1 MKIPNSF
8 VMLLTRRYRVFF
20 RSQANCWCVAYIDD
34 CGKRQRRAL
43 SARTKPEAEDAVKK
57 LDGHLQPK
65 AEPKPESRPKLRRM
79 TWDEVSEMFLT
90 YKKGKG
96 LAPRSIERYRASLA
110 AFGRYLKS
118 RNPQTEQWADQIT
131 LAVLEGYPA
140 YRTGKQEEC
149 TVKTTHNDILTIKG
163 LLKWASKVSRGLLSA
178 NPACDWETPEPV
190 TPKRRCY
197 EPEEVK
203 AMLAGVRD
211 WLRPV
216 VTTLA
221 YTGMRIGELINL
233 RWEDVDLSKKLI
245 HIRVREDWRP
255 KGRADRSVPMHP
267 QVEAVLRM
275 QRVGR
280 YVFNGPLGG
289 RLKETHV
296 LKSLRADQRRLK
308 LREGDLHSFRRY
320 FATQMMRSGVDA
332 ETVRQ
337 WGGWKSLETMMR
349 YLQDVKAEDS
359 VEAMRRAAERL
370 VS

>member
-1 MKIPNSF
+1 MKTQSSF
-8 VMLLTRRYRVFF
+8 VMLLTRRYRVYY
-20 RSQANCWCVAYIDD
+20 RSEAGCWSAAYIDD
-34 CGKRQRRAL
+34 FGNRQRRTL
-43 SARTKPEAEDAVKK
+43 SAKTKPEAESAVRE
-57 LDGHLQPK
+57 LDGQLQAQP
-65 AEPKPESRPKLRRM
+65 EPPSEPEQKLRRM
-79 TWDEVSEMFLT
+79 TWDEVMTMFLS
-90 YKKGKG
+90 YKEGKG
-96 LAPRSIERYRASLA
+96 LAPRSLERYHASLS

-118 RNPQTEQWADQIT
+118 RSPKKETWADQIT
-131 LAVLEGYPA
+131 LAILEGYPA
-140 YRTGKQEEC
+140 YRTGKQEKC

-163 LLKWASKVSRGLLSA
+163 LFKWASKVSRGILAS

-190 TPKRRCY
+190 TPKRPCY
-197 EPEEVK
+197 EPEEVR
-203 AMLAGVRD
+203 AMLSGVRD
-211 WLRPV
+211 WLRPI

-221 YTGMRIGELINL
+221 FTGMRIGELINL
-233 RWEDVDLSKKLI
+233 RWEDVDLNKKLI

-275 QRVGR
+275 QRVGK
-280 YVFNGPLGG
+280 YVFIGPKGG
-289 RLKETHV
+289 RLKENYL

-359 VEAMRRAAERL
+359 VEAMMRAAARL